1 MAMPLTM
8 LELKA
13 MSHFSTVKTKLV
25 DRDALVAGLREV
37 LGAIGIDN
45 PIIEVYDTPQRLENS
60 YAPSD
65 VAHGN
70 IIVRRGCI
78 PRPDWRDGWSAIDIG
93 FLYQDDCYQAVLDA
107 WDIEHSAIGQH
118 FQQSSNT
125 NAFLNALQVAHN
137 KAYVTAQY
145 PVEQWAQGNWV
156 TLPDGSLQTTLTQK
170 VDLAMI

>member
-1 MAMPLTM
+1 
-8 LELKA
+8 

-25 DRDALVAGLREV
+25 DRNALVAGLREV
-37 LGAIGIDN
+37 LGAIGIEA
-45 PIIEVYDTPQRLENS
+45 PIIEIHEIPQRLENS
-60 YAPSD
+60 YALSD

-78 PRPDWRDGWSAIDIG
+78 PRPGWRDGLSAIDIG
-93 FLYQDDCYQAVLDA
+93 FLDKGDCYEAVLDA

-125 NAFLNALQVAHN
+125 NAFLQALQVAHN
-137 KAYVTAQY
+137 KAYIAAQY
-145 PVEQWAQGNWV
+145 PVDQWTQGDWE
-156 TLPDGSLQTTLTQK
+156 TLPDGSIRMMMTQK